1 MTTAQAGHN
10 PDILTCLANLSADEV
25 FTPPKLANAM
35 LDMLPP
41 DLFRRPDTTFLD
53 PVCKSG
59 VFLREIARRLNEGLR
74 DQMPDEQ
81 KRVDHILTNQV
92 FGLATS
98 ELTAAISRR
107 SVYCSKKADGKFS
120 IGTRFTTFEG
130 NIRLP
135 RTRHRWNKKGRC
147 EDCGASHVEYERGEE
162 RDAYAYPFIHRID
175 PRELYQVKFD
185 VIVGN
190 PPYQLSDGGFGRS
203 ASPIYHEF
211 VQQAMKLEP
220 RFLLM
225 VTPSRWF
232 GGGKGLDQYRAAMLS
247 DRRLSHLV
255 DFPKLYE
262 PFPGVKIRGGV
273 SYFLWDRDYNGPC
286 SVQTMWDGKPLGK
299 PVRRFLDTYDVLVR
313 RNEAISILEKVR
325 AFRVNGKPETTLALR
340 VSSSKPFGFRTNFH
354 GAADPDG
361 LNDPVKLFGSQRI
374 SWIERTAVQT
384 NMDWIDKWKV
394 LLVGLQGTSSAVEY
408 RFVGNPIVAG
418 PGTVCSETYLVA
430 GRFDSSEE
438 AQNYATYLQT
448 RLLRFL
454 VSLRKVAQHATRDV
468 YAFVPDLTYDRTW
481 SDADLYQRYGLTQD
495 EIAFVE
501 SVARPVPSDERSGI
515 SEDDDE

>member
-1 MTTAQAGHN
+1 MTESASGHN

-25 FTPPKLANAM
+25 FTPPKLASAM
-35 LDMLPP
+35 LDMLPQ
-41 DLFRRPDTTFLD
+41 DLFRRADSTFLD
-53 PVCKSG
+53 PMCKSG

-81 KRVDHILTNQV
+81 KRVDHILTRQV

-107 SVYCSKKADGKFS
+107 SVYCSKKADGKCS
-120 IGTRFTTFEG
+120 IATQFTSFEG

-135 RTRHRWNKKGRC
+135 RTQHRWNNDGRC
-147 EDCGASHVEYERGEE
+147 EDCGASKGEYDRGEARE
-162 RDAYAYPFIHRID
+162 AYAYPFIHGID
-175 PRELYQVKFD
+175 PRELFNVRFD
-185 VIVGN
+185 VIIGN

-232 GGGKGLDQYRAAMLS
+232 GGGKGLDRYRAAMLS

-255 DFPKLYE
+255 DFPRLYE

-273 SYFLWDRDYNGPC
+273 SYFLWERDYDGPC
-286 SVQTMWDGKPLGK
+286 SVQTMWDGHPLGP
-299 PVRRFLDTYDVLVR
+299 PVKRFLDAYDVLVR

-325 AFRVNGKPETTLALR
+325 AYRVNGKPEPTLNHR
-340 VSSSKPFGFRTNFH
+340 ISSRKPFGLSTNFH
-354 GAADPDG
+354 GAPEPG
-361 LNDPVKLFGSQRI
+361 TLSDPVKLFGSQRI
-374 SWIERTAVQT
+374 SWVERSAIQT
-384 NMDWIDKWKV
+384 NVAWIDKWKV
-394 LLVGLQGTSSAVEY
+394 LLVALQGTSSAVEY
-408 RFVGNPIVAG
+408 RFVGTPILAG
-418 PGTVCSETYLVA
+418 PGEVCSETYLVA
-430 GRFDSSEE
+430 GHFDRKEPAE
-438 AQNYATYLQT
+438 NYAGYLQT

-454 VSLRKVAQHATRDV
+454 VSLRKLAQHATRDV
-468 YAFVPDLTYDRTW
+468 YAFVPDLTYDRDW
-481 SDADLYQRYGLTQD
+481 SDNALYERYGLTRD

-501 SVARPVPSDERSGI
+501 SVARPVPTDGKPDV